1 VPYLKTKYGRY
12 MEEKNFSSITKTII
26 NKGVFK
32 HLWKMEEYYKRKYEY
47 SRSNFSYSKSIN
59 TLA

>member
-1 VPYLKTKYGRY
+1 

-32 HLWKMEEYYKRKYEY
+32 RLWKMEEYYKRKYEY
-47 SRSNFSYSKSIN
+47 SKSNFSYSKSIN

>member
-1 VPYLKTKYGRY
+1 
-12 MEEKNFSSITKTII
+12 MEEIIISSITKTII
-26 NKGVFK
+26 NKVVFK

-47 SRSNFSYSKSIN
+47 SKSNFSYSKSIN